1 MNQVAHCFRDGNRLL
16 KPAVFVCASLI
27 GVAMLCV
34 PATAMSARLV
44 WNFTP
49 SIPTGLY
56 SLEDRL
62 WGRGDRVALKPT
74 GLLLAA
80 LQEAAVLKD
89 GRLLMKRVAA
99 VAGDTVCRMGL
110 QVSVNATPAASARAD
125 QALPAWSGCI
135 QLQPGDVF
143 LLGETEDSFDGR
155 YFGVTS
161 ATDVVGPVRSVLTF

>member
-1 MNQVAHCFRDGNRLL
+1 MRSAKAMALVA
-16 KPAVFVCASLI
+16 ASAI

-56 SLEDRL
+56 SLEDRP
-62 WGRGDRVALKPT
+62 WVRGDRVALKPS
-74 GLLLAA
+74 GLLLSV

-110 QVSVNATPAASARAD
+110 QVSVNATPAAFARAD
-125 QALPAWSGCI
+125 RALPAWSGCVL
-135 QLQPGDVF
+135 LQSGDVF

-161 ATDVVGPVRSVLTF
+161 AADVVGPVQPMLTF